1 MLGAGV
7 ELSRGF
13 NNNKEHGCLFQKNSI
28 FKHTHKFHFC
38 LGPLIHGF
46 TLTLNI
52 LFCPNIQYRTNF
64 SEFGVA
70 DSLLKKKKKLYQE
83 SCISYP
89 LLHYKLPKT

>member
-1 MLGAGV
+1 MV
-7 ELSRGF
+7 VCF
-13 NNNKEHGCLFQKNSI
+13 KKNSI

-38 LGPLIHGF
+38 LDPLIHGF

-70 DSLLKKKKKLYQE
+70 DSLLKKKKKIIPGKLY
-83 SCISYP
+83 
-89 LLHYKLPKT
+89 

>member
-1 MLGAGV
+1 MV
-7 ELSRGF
+7 VCF
-13 NNNKEHGCLFQKNSI
+13 KKNSI

-38 LGPLIHGF
+38 LDPLIHGF

-70 DSLLKKKKKLYQE
+70 DSLLKKKKNYTRKVVLVIHCYITNYAKLNNFR
-83 SCISYP
+83 
-89 LLHYKLPKT
+89 K